1 MVTVASDRDATRRLN
16 HVEMVYRPGER
27 ELATRVFE
35 LLGLRV
41 SDDGGTWMFARID
54 PAIGDVANNA
64 CYASEMTPE
73 QWALEQALTAVIATD
88 GDDSRGVGSAA
99 VGYLARLQAEPQ
111 RSFHFGIRLFD
122 REDFDATI
130 DRIRAAEADPDLA
143 GRVALIGVY
152 HPDEPG
158 AYAKGMIQA
167 FVRTDVVAAGVLAFG
182 QHVELQWHL
191 PRPS

>member
-1 MVTVASDRDATRRLN
+1 MVTVASDRDAQRRLN

-41 SDDGGTWMFARID
+41 SDNGGTWMFAHID
-54 PAIGDVANNA
+54 PTIGDVANNA

-73 QWALEQALTAVIATD
+73 QWALEQELAKVLAAD
-88 GDDSRGVGSAA
+88 GDDSAGVGAA
-99 VGYLARLQAEPQ
+99 GLGYLERLRGEPQ

-122 REDFDATI
+122 RADFDATL
-130 DRIRAAEADPDLA
+130 DRIRAAEGESDLA

-158 AYAKGMIQA
+158 ALAKGMIQA
-167 FVRTDVVAAGVLAFG
+167 FVRTDVVAAGLLAFG

>member
-1 MVTVASDRDATRRLN
+1 MTVASDRDAARRLN

-35 LLGLRV
+35 ILGLRV
-41 SDDGGTWMFARID
+41 SDHGGPWMFARID

-73 QWALEQALTAVIATD
+73 QWALEQELTKVLAAD
-88 GDDSRGVGSAA
+88 EDDSRGVGPAA
-99 VGYLARLQAEPQ
+99 LGYLERLRGEPQ

-122 REDFDATI
+122 RDDFDATL
-130 DRIRAAEADPDLA
+130 DRIRAAERDPDLA
-143 GRVALIGVY
+143 GRVELINVY

-167 FVRTDVVAAGVLAFG
+167 FVRTDVVAAGLLAFG